1 MDRRQRKTRDAIFR
15 ALITLLSRKSFNQIT
30 VGEIID
36 LANVGRAT
44 FYAHF
49 ETKDF
54 LLKEFCEELF
64 VHVFESETGSETAHN
79 HIFDCE
85 APDSVFLHL
94 LQHVK
99 KNDNHILELL
109 SSWNNELFLGYFK
122 ENLKDLVKG
131 QLSKLKIQKP
141 ASLPED
147 FWVNHI
153 SAAFVETVTWWIDH
167 KLTQSPEE
175 INEYFLLAI
184 HSSNQ

>member
-1 MDRRQRKTRDAIFR
+1 MDRRQIKTRDAIFQ
-15 ALITLLSRKSFNQIT
+15 ALIT

-54 LLKEFCEELF
+54 LLKELCEELF
-64 VHVFESETGSETAHN
+64 AHVFEAETGSAAAHS

-94 LQHVK
+94 LQHLR

-109 SSWNNELFLGYFK
+109 SGQSNELFLLYFK
-122 ENLKDLVKG
+122 ENLKELVKG
-131 QLSKLKIQKP
+131 QLSGMKMEKP
-141 ASLPED
+141 AALPED

-153 SAAFVETVTWWIDH
+153 SSVFVETVRWWIDH
-167 KLTQSPEE
+167 NLDESPEE
-175 INEYFLLAI
+175 INEYFLQVI
-184 HSSNQ
+184 